1 MTFPQ
6 SMTYPPISCDP
17 LSTSHHCPL
26 MSHDQLSTSH
36 DLLSTSH
43 DLCSPDRGL
52 LEMVDFER
60 RIIPTFGVGDLV
72 YDQPTLDT
80 LHHFLVAS
88 KARKFVSAQW
98 GFSSEGNV
106 AQTHGIILLVCGPP
120 GSGKTAIA
128 HALGYELGQ
137 PIKVWV
143 CVCVCVCVCV
153 YGCCGWVWLILGRML
168 SCNINF
174 LGSIYILLNSSK
186 YSTTQENNETVP
198 MHMGTIH
205 FLYKSGSECNRRK
218 PHVTFLVRWITELHL
233 GHSWKQT

>member
-1 MTFPQ
+1 MTSPQ
-6 SMTYPPISCDP
+6 SMTYPPTSCGQ

-26 MSHDQLSTSH
+26 MSHDLLSTSH

-43 DLCSPDRGL
+43 DLLSTSHDLLSTSHDLLSTSHDLLSTSRDLCSPDRGL

-80 LHHFLVAS
+80 LHHFLVAA

-143 CVCVCVCVCV
+143 WVCVCVCVCVCMV
-153 YGCCGWVWLILGRML
+153 VVGGCG
-168 SCNINF
+168 
-174 LGSIYILLNSSK
+174 
-186 YSTTQENNETVP
+186 
-198 MHMGTIH
+198 
-205 FLYKSGSECNRRK
+205 
-218 PHVTFLVRWITELHL
+218 
-233 GHSWKQT
+233 